1 MAYPN
6 SNRTSAVLAF
16 LDQNRDN
23 YIADLADLVNRDCG
37 TDYKMGVDKVADWFE
52 NRCKSWGWATERVPQ
67 RHYGDCIVARVRGT
81 GHSRIML
88 IGHLD
93 TVYPQGIAAIRPMR
107 FEGDKIIGPGTC
119 DIKGGLLTGIYAVKA
134 LQETQFGDFAE
145 LVLYFNSEEEVGSPV
160 SQHLYAPIAR
170 QMDAAL
176 VLEAARQNGDIVG
189 ARKGV
194 ANYRIHIRGK
204 QAHAGVEP
212 EKGANAILELS
223 HRIIALHQLNGIAP
237 GVTLNA
243 GVIQGGIRP
252 NVVPDDAWVDIDIR
266 VIDNAG
272 AQAIEQAMQQLRD
285 TPCTVPGT
293 HLKMTGGFG
302 FRPMAKNA
310 SIAILVE
317 WAQAAANALGFSVK
331 DAATGGVSD
340 ANVIASQG
348 VPVLDGLGPV
358 GGLDHGPDEYI
369 EASSIVPRTAL
380 LALLIERIC
389 TDSAELKKLK
399 VKN

>member
-1 MAYPN
+1 M
-6 SNRTSAVLAF
+6 SERKSAVLAF
-16 LDQNRDN
+16 LNQARAN
-23 YIADLADLVNRDCG
+23 YLADLADLVNRDCG

-52 NRCKSWGWATERVPQ
+52 NRCKSWGWMTERVSQ
-67 RHYGDCIVARVRGT
+67 RHYGDCVVARIKGA
-81 GHSRIML
+81 GQSRILL

-134 LQETQFGDFAE
+134 LQEAKFSDFAE

-160 SQHLYAPIAR
+160 SQYLYAPIAK

-194 ANYRIHIRGK
+194 ANYRIHVHGK

-212 EKGANAILELS
+212 EKGANAILELA
-223 HRIIALHQLNGIAP
+223 HRVIALHELNGIAP

-243 GVIQGGIRP
+243 GVIQGGVRP
-252 NVVPDDAWVDIDIR
+252 NVVPDEAWVDIDIR
-266 VIDNAG
+266 VVDNAG
-272 AQAIEQAMQQLRD
+272 AHAIEQAMQQLRD
-285 TPCTVPGT
+285 KPCGVSGT
-293 HLKMTGGFG
+293 HVEMTGGFG

-310 SIAILVE
+310 DIAKLVE
-317 WAQAAANALGFSVK
+317 WAQASANELGFSVK

-340 ANVIASQG
+340 ANVIASHG
-348 VPVLDGLGPV
+348 IPVLDGLGPV

-369 EASSIVPRTAL
+369 EASSIVPRTAM

-389 TDSAELKKLK
+389 ANNAQLK
-399 VKN
+399 VKS